1 MTRQNIAGGK
11 ITHIIIYY
19 TLSNIPVQAE
29 IYSVDGNITRII
41 NNFVIHYSFVTK
53 NHR

>member
-29 IYSVDGNITRII
+29 IYFVDRNIDI
-41 NNFVIHYSFVTK
+41 FV
-53 NHR
+53 NH